1 MQENGTLLFPAINV
15 NDSVTNSK
23 FDDLYGCRHSLP
35 DGLMRATDVMI
46 AGKVAV
52 VCCYGDVGNG
62 CAATLKQAVFKLGTL
77 ALKTFCKPIANRLKK
92 EAGMH
97 PKFRQIIINIAQAN
111 HRLTTNMQRRIYGH
125 STDVAIRPLDEEKAV
140 QAAADL
146 LGELFVFSVAGAA
159 VIFEVQRSS
168 RSEARKEEQQRLELE
183 AMKQRD
189 EDLMREVE
197 RLRQKLAGLEQLA
210 KGRELIGALNFRHAY
225 DSENEKA
232 KST

>member
-1 MQENGTLLFPAINV
+1 MI
-15 NDSVTNSK
+15 
-23 FDDLYGCRHSLP
+23 LP
-35 DGLMRATDVMI
+35 
-46 AGKVAV
+46 
-52 VCCYGDVGNG
+52 
-62 CAATLKQAVFKLGTL
+62 VFKLGTL

-92 EAGMH
+92 EAGLH

-197 RLRQKLAGLEQLA
+197 RLRQKLAELEQLA